1 MTNSELSDLIDE
13 ATSEIVRRQNSSSVE
28 TRIGEIL
35 DDAEKSG
42 AIVRHEDGSDWQ
54 EPTGYNNAYRKDVEV
69 VHNGKTWTSNIDGNM
84 LEPGV
89 SGWTEK
95 VSEDP
100 ETGEKQYPVWTK
112 PKGYQDA
119 KKKGEIF
126 RYPDE
131 DGDLYESLRDQNS
144 WSPDEAP
151 DAWKKTKETSWNET

>member
-1 MTNSELSDLIDE
+1 MDFRQYDDKELEEVIDAAASELDRRRSSKNIEDKIREAYDE
-13 ATSEIVRRQNSSSVE
+13 ASEDGTYVE
-28 TRIGEIL
+28 
-35 DDAEKSG
+35 
-42 AIVRHEDGSDWQ
+42 HEDGSDWQ

-100 ETGEKQYPVWTK
+100 EAGEKQYPVWTK

-151 DAWKKTKETSWNET
+151 DAWKKYEGD